1 MLRMALGA
9 AILMAAVWS
18 SGESAAAQSPS
29 LTDIEYA
36 RTGDVPLV
44 LDLYLPKERR
54 DGQLLVWLHGG
65 AWEYGSRRD
74 MPLGALV
81 ERGYAIASVE
91 FQPASAARFPEQIHE
106 IKAAIRYLRARAA
119 EYGYDAERIAVL
131 GASSGGH
138 LAALVATTNG
148 DAALEGSLGAYAGVS
163 SAVQA
168 GVSFFGAS
176 NLTTILSQ
184 STPFGLRVR
193 EPALQRLLGGLPDAV
208 PELARLASPVF
219 HVDGSDPP
227 LLLLHGDQDRQMPV
241 NQALE
246 LDAVYR
252 QHGLDVKLVV
262 VHGAGHGAP
271 AFFDAS
277 HLELVADFLARHL
290 GSGSGSGSS

>member
-1 MLRMALGA
+1 MVRTALGS
-9 AILMAAVWS
+9 AIVMAALWS
-18 SGESAAAQSPS
+18 LGDPAAAQPPS
-29 LTDIEYA
+29 LADIEYA
-36 RTGDVPLV
+36 RAGGEPLL
-44 LDLYLPKERR
+44 LDLYLPNARR
-54 DGQLLVWLHGG
+54 DAPLLVWLHGG
-65 AWEYGSRRD
+65 AWQYGSKRD
-74 MPLGALV
+74 MPLAALV
-81 ERGYAIASVE
+81 ERGYAVASVE
-91 FQPASAARFPEQIHE
+91 FQPAAAARFPMQIFE
-106 IKAAIRYLRARAA
+106 IKAAIRFLRARAA

-138 LAALVATTNG
+138 LAALVATSNG
-148 DAALEGSLGAYAGVS
+148 DAELEGSLGGYAGVS

-168 GVSFFGAS
+168 AVSFFGAS

-193 EPALQRLLGGLPDAV
+193 EPALQRLLGDLPERE
-208 PELARLASPVF
+208 PELARRASPVF

-252 QHGLDVKLVV
+252 EHGLDVQLVV

-271 AFFDAS
+271 VFFDAA
-277 HLELVADFLARHL
+277 HLEIVAEFLGRHL
-290 GSGSGSGSS
+290 HADSS